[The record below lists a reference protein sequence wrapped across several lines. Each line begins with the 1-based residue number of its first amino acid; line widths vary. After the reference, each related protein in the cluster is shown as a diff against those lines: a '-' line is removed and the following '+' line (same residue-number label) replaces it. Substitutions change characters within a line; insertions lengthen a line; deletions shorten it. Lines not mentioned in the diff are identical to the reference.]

1 MLESQS
7 INTFKTRLDKALV
20 DVYLRTIQFCQ
31 GTGLEDFKRPGLPPE
46 IFQTI
51 MHNEKYHYISVVAF

>member
-20 DVYLRTIQFCQ
+20 DVYLRTIQLYR
-31 GTGLEDFKRPGLPPE
+31 GTGLEGFKKVLLASGD
-46 IFQTI
+46 
-51 MHNEKYHYISVVAF
+51 ISNYYEE